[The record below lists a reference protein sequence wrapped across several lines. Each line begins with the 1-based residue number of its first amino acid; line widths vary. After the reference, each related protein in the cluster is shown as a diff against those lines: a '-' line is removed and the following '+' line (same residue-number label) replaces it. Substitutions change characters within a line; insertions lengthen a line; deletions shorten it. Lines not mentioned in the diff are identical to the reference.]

1 MTIDYKT
8 WYAAAKEEL
17 QRLQEER
24 TALEQRRTGLDKQI
38 AALTW
43 TLNGLAPLVGEEPLP
58 PPAGAVQAPAAGIT
72 DSIRAVLAEA
82 DRPLSAGEIRD
93 QLRDLGF
100 DTASYSNVLATIHT
114 VLRRLR
120 EAGEIESS
128 MSKIA
133 GKDFTIGGV
142 KGFVG
147 IGWRKH
153 RRKASPGP

>member
-1 MTIDYKT
+1 MTIDYKA

-17 QRLQEER
+17 EKLQQER
-24 TALEQRRTGLDKQI
+24 AALEQKRADYDKQI

-43 TLNGLAPLVGEEPLP
+43 TVNGLAPLVGEEPLP
-58 PPAGAVQAPAAGIT
+58 PPPGAVPIPPAGIT
-72 DSIRAVLAEA
+72 DSIREVLNQAEK
-82 DRPLSAGEIRD
+82 PLSASEIRD

-114 VLRRLR
+114 ILRRLR

-128 MSKIA
+128 VAKVA
-133 GKDFTIGGV
+133 GRDFQFGNG
-142 KGFVG
+142 GFVG

-153 RRKASPGP
+153 RAKGS